1 MSKRSRWGGT
11 DGVQRKCAFCGHGI
25 PDLKPVYL
33 VGEPGGRI
41 VGPFHSGCAEKVTYR
56 LKHSPTE
63 IEQSEWSQLGVWPTR
78 REETLPE

>member
-1 MSKRSRWGGT
+1 MSKRSKWGGT
-11 DGVQRKCAFCGHGI
+11 NGVQRTCAFCGHGI
-25 PDLKPVYL
+25 PDLRPVYL

-41 VGPFHSGCAEKVTYR
+41 VGPFHSGCAWKVTEK

-63 IEQSEWSQLGVWPTR
+63 LEKAAWSRLGMWPTR